1 MHDLESYLSVCAPAE
16 VTPQQ
21 LKTWGRLAASE
32 LVTNNVPM
40 NTTIQGFVKKASLN
54 PEQVKRIVE
63 EANNVAF
70 LEIKKGGKWDQN
82 IEYPVA
88 DFDVICGAAP
98 LDVGQTKVAS
108 VLAGNKP
115 DYIRGAEGATLESMF
130 GVDGGRVK
138 TAAAVP
144 QVKPWKLQHQLRELE
159 SDVAGEYLE
168 VQDLLTKVAQVS
180 YDAARYHAPEDVG
193 LAIIQACETEG
204 VLELIKEALDKR
216 VTFTKTAMD
225 PNMAPSP
232 MSPFTGLVQELESAS
247 VKLMMSSQQMQAT
260 QIQMD
265 ALLTTLRGP
274 TGAMGAQPQFQ
285 PAPGEQQ
292 MAMAPPG
299 MAPPGAG
306 PVDPNMAP
314 PPQGAPIN
322 G

>member
-1 MHDLESYLSVCAPAE
+1 MHDLESYLSVCSPAE

-40 NTTIQGFVKKASLN
+40 NTTIQGFIKESSLN

-70 LEIKKGGKWDQN
+70 LEIKKAGKWDRN

-98 LDVGQTKVAS
+98 LEVGQTKVAS
-108 VLAGNKP
+108 VLVGNKP
-115 DYIRGAEGATLESMF
+115 DYIRGAEGVSLESMF
-130 GVDGGRVK
+130 GWDGGRVK
-138 TAAAVP
+138 TASAPTP
-144 QVKPWKLQHQLRELE
+144 QAKPWQLQHQLHELQ

-180 YDAARYHAPEDVG
+180 YEAARYHAPEDVG
-193 LAIIQACETEG
+193 LAIIQACETKG
-204 VLELIKEALDKR
+204 VLDLIKSAMDNR
-216 VTFTKTAMD
+216 VAFTKSAMG

-232 MSPFTGLVQELESAS
+232 MSPFTGLVQELEAAS
-247 VKLMMSSQQMQAT
+247 MKLMMSNQQMQQT
-260 QIQMD
+260 QIAMD

-292 MAMAPPG
+292 MAAPPSG
-299 MAPPGAG
+299 SG
-306 PVDPNMAP
+306 PVDPNMP

-322 G
+322 A